1 MHHWTMLLRLF
12 AAATTASLT
21 LAACAPS
28 DSRAPAAA
36 VESSPTSTTTVPP
49 ETPFRA
55 ASPVGVTTAGAGA
68 VRASAPRRVVLHGVD
83 LTGTGYDKGS
93 PDAPI
98 VMVDFSDFGCPF
110 CGRHALETQ
119 PALEREFVA
128 TGKVFYKYVPF
139 VMGMFPNGDV
149 AARAA
154 ECAAEQGKFWE
165 MHDALY
171 ANQSAWKRG
180 SDPAAAFRRH
190 AVALGMNTTRFDA
203 CYTEDRGGAR
213 TRRATEAAERI
224 GIRATPTFFIDGR
237 AIEGALPLDQFR
249 RLLTELAR

>member
-1 MHHWTMLLRLF
+1 MQHRTMLLRLF

-21 LAACAPS
+21 LAACAPG
-28 DSRAPAAA
+28 DPRTPAVAG
-36 VESSPTSTTTVPP
+36 ESSPTTTRIPP
-49 ETPFRA
+49 ETSFRD
-55 ASPVGVTTAGAGA
+55 ASPIGATTVGAGA
-68 VRASAPRRVVLHGVD
+68 VRASAPRRVVLNGVD

-165 MHDALY
+165 MHDAIY

-180 SDPAAAFRRH
+180 SNPAADFRRL
-190 AVALGMNTTRFDA
+190 AVAAGMNTTQFDA

-213 TRRATEAAERI
+213 TRRATEAAGRV